1 MKYFSSRPFV
11 IGLVLVVGALA
22 AMPLFVTELTERT
35 CTESSPA
42 NPSFDCSQSMA
53 VDFRVPVLI
62 AVSGVVLML
71 LTVIRVRRANRR
83 N

>member
-1 MKYFSSRPFV
+1 MKYLSSRPFV

-22 AMPLFVTELTERT
+22 AMPLFVTQLTERT

-42 NPSFDCSQSMA
+42 NPSFDCSQLMA
-53 VDFRVPVLI
+53 VDFRLSVLM
-62 AVSGVVLML
+62 AVSGVALML
-71 LTVIRVRRANRR
+71 FTVVRVRRANHQ